1 LAVTSG
7 DYERAFD
14 LAERSRATTAGVA
27 PAVSLERLRQVLPV
41 GVALIEY
48 AALPE
53 RTVAWIVR
61 REGVTAT
68 ILPSDGKA
76 VSAAAERLIAARTDR
91 RSFDVA
97 AADLY
102 TRILAP
108 LRPRLSSINTI
119 VFVPEPTW
127 THFPFAALR
136 DPTRKHFLFEDVDV
150 ANAPSASRLVAVIA
164 AASRPRGPENVL
176 VYSDPESG
184 NAPRLAAA
192 QREGDL
198 VGRTFPGAAVISGND
213 ATRENFLARARFAT
227 LIHFAGHARDDAR
240 NGDYSALV
248 FSGDGR
254 GDSGLL
260 YAWEVRELD
269 LTRTRL
275 VVLSAC
281 GTDAISDA
289 FLAAGAPATIATLWN
304 IGDTH
309 GRELMFELYGR
320 LHDGDSPS
328 HALRAAQ
335 LAVLHDPGSRPADWA
350 GFELVG
356 L

>member
-1 LAVTSG
+1 
-7 DYERAFD
+7 
-14 LAERSRATTAGVA
+14 
-27 PAVSLERLRQVLPV
+27 
-41 GVALIEY
+41 
-48 AALPE
+48 
-53 RTVAWIVR
+53 
-61 REGVTAT
+61 VTAT

-108 LRPRLSSINTI
+108 LRPRLSSIGTI
-119 VFVPEPTW
+119 VFVAEPTW
-127 THFPFAALR
+127 THFPFAALL
-136 DPTRKHFLFEDVDV
+136 DPSRKRFLFEDVDV

-164 AASRPRGPENVL
+164 AAARPRGPENVL
-176 VYSDPESG
+176 VYSDPG
-184 NAPRLAAA
+184 NGDAPRLASA

-198 VGRTFPGAAVISGND
+198 VGRTFPGATVISGND
-213 ATRENFLARARFAT
+213 ATRDNFLARARFAT
-227 LIHFAGHARDDAR
+227 HIHFAGHARDDAR

-248 FSGDGR
+248 FSDGR

-269 LTRTRL
+269 LSRTRL

-304 IGDTH
+304 IGDAH

-320 LHDGDSPS
+320 LHDGASPS